1 MHLNI
6 HATKASLSSSSST
19 QKWQN
24 PTDKPVSREKKTQPK
39 NLDFIIIFCSFFLSF
54 AIYIVLLWLLACFF
68 FLLSLIFKII
78 VCVVMLKRQ
87 LSTGKL
93 LGKLNGI
100 SKIVWRWRQR
110 WKTTTTAIHTH
121 HSTPHHTTPID
132 YQQLRTHWPRALIAK
147 KTGRKPN
154 QTSNKLI
161 TVAAMKEITLEIH
174 TNWTKCLWEG
184 KNRTVQKSAPLDWT
198 VSSVSARACLH
209 IMI

>member
-24 PTDKPVSREKKTQPK
+24 PTDKPVSREKKNSTK
-39 NLDFIIIFCSFFLSF
+39 KSWFYNNFLFILSF
-54 AIYIVLLWLLACFF
+54 VCNLYRIIMITRLFF

-110 WKTTTTAIHTH
+110 WKTTTTAIHTY
-121 HSTPHHTTPID
+121 HSTPHHTYRLSAIKNPLTESAD
-132 YQQLRTHWPRALIAK
+132 REKNWQ
-147 KTGRKPN
+147 KTK
-154 QTSNKLI
+154 SN
-161 TVAAMKEITLEIH
+161 E
-174 TNWTKCLWEG
+174 
-184 KNRTVQKSAPLDWT
+184 
-198 VSSVSARACLH
+198 
-209 IMI
+209 

>member
-1 MHLNI
+1 MQQRRRCRRRHRRKND
-6 HATKASLSSSSST
+6 KT
-19 QKWQN
+19 QLIN
-24 PTDKPVSREKKTQPK
+24 RFPEKKNSTK
-39 NLDFIIIFCSFFLSF
+39 KSWFYNNFLFILSF
-54 AIYIVLLWLLACFF
+54 VCNLYRIIMITRLFF